1 MTPTPLLLLY
11 PPSIIQL
18 EVYANTWSLSQVP
31 CVRGLGAALKKMWH
45 LLCIRG
51 CHTPFFSQTVMLWHT
66 KESPRIPYIGS
77 STSLGCWM
85 LRPTGVR
92 WTSWHSAFIEVLLC
106 VDPPSVGQ
114 EAHGLSREIWQAA
127 QQRKRVP
134 SMPAK
139 SLWVPSPSQRLW
151 NGLGSVHSRLWRMGL
166 LGPGWESWLRAVLES
181 DSCAASSEVVES

>member
-31 CVRGLGAALKKMWH
+31 CVRGLGAALKKNVTSPLH
-45 LLCIRG
+45 KRVPHSFLQ
-51 CHTPFFSQTVMLWHT
+51 SVMLWHT
-66 KESPRIPYIGS
+66 KESPYIGS
-77 STSLGCWM
+77 GTSLGCWM

-92 WTSWHSAFIEVLLC
+92 WISWHSAFIEVLLC